1 MAKRRTPKVMD
12 LSKEH
17 WHFIGI
23 LGTGMHSMASYA
35 AECGAHISGSD
46 IRPSP
51 AMQNLARRGIR
62 VDLGQEGRD
71 LDNET
76 NLVVVSQAITEDNP
90 ELVRARSLGLEVIR
104 YPELLGRLMESQ
116 HGVAVAGTHGK
127 STTSAIIAYIMQQ
140 GGLDPSYM
148 IGADVPQLGGGSHYG
163 TGDYLVAEACEYKRS
178 FLCLPPR
185 IAVITNIDADHL
197 DYYYD
202 LWDIQEAFSEFA
214 ASVGPKGLLIANA
227 DDENTRRVIEDVAVP
242 TITFGIEAPEADYRA
257 ERLWRAKVH
266 TNFDVVHKGRKIGRF
281 STELYGT
288 HNVMNALAAIAVCHE
303 AGMDFEQIKQYM
315 ATFQGA
321 ARRLQL
327 VGNPW
332 HVAVISDYAHH
343 PKEIR
348 ASIEATHQRFPNRRV
363 FVVFQPHQ
371 YSRTRKML
379 AGLARSFAES
389 WVTYVCDIYAAR
401 DSAEDRRSVSAMDL
415 VRQMNHIGLLGHYVP
430 EFDDIKHI
438 ITGDV
443 IPDDVVLVMGAGNIW
458 QVARDIIP
466 MIEEKGRHQIAA

>member
-1 MAKRRTPKVMD
+1 MAKRRTPKGLD

-23 LGTGMHSMASYA
+23 LGTGMRSMASYA
-35 AECGAHISGSD
+35 AECGAQITGSD

-51 AMQNLARRGIR
+51 AMRTLAEHGIR
-62 VDLGQEGRD
+62 VNLGQEGRD
-71 LDNET
+71 LDTDT
-76 NLVVVSQAITEDNP
+76 NLVVVSQAIKEDNP
-90 ELVRARSLGLEVIR
+90 ELARARRMGLEVIR
-104 YPELLGRLMESQ
+104 YPELLGRLMEYQ
-116 HGVAVAGTHGK
+116 DGVAVAGTHGK
-127 STTSAIIAYIMQQ
+127 STTSSIIAYIMQQ

-163 TGDYLVAEACEYKRS
+163 SGDYLVAEACEYKRS
-178 FLCLPPR
+178 FLCLSPR

-202 LWDIQEAFSEFA
+202 LWDIQDAFSEFA
-214 ASVGPKGLLIANA
+214 ASVGPDGLLVANA
-227 DDENTRRVIEDVAVP
+227 DDDNTRRVIDEVDVP
-242 TITFGIEAPEADYRA
+242 TVTFGIEAPEADYRA

-266 TNFDVVHKGRKIGRF
+266 TNFDLVHRGEKVDRF

-288 HNVMNALAAIAVCHE
+288 HNVMNALAGIAACHE
-303 AGMDFEQIKQYM
+303 AGMDFGQIREAM
-315 ATFQGA
+315 ESFQGA

-332 HVAVISDYAHH
+332 DVAVVSDYAHH

-348 ASIEATHQRFPNRRV
+348 ASIAATHQRFPNRRV

-379 AGLARSFAES
+379 EELAESFRDS

-401 DSAEDRRSVSAMDL
+401 DSAEDRRAVSAMDL

-466 MIEEKGRHQIAA
+466 MIEEKGRRQIAA